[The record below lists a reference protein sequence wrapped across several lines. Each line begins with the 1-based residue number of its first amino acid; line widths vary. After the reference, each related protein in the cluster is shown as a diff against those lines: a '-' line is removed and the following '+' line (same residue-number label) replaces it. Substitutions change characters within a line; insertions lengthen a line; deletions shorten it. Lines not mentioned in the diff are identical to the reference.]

1 MCYTKRTFVTFAF
14 GGPLKSG
21 SGRVKAM
28 TEQQIPR
35 RPHVSNNEANRITR
49 EAIQTALLLLMEE
62 KEFKKISIT
71 ELVSRAGVS
80 RQSFYRNYN
89 SKEDIVIEIENAI
102 VTSFENSMDAPQY
115 KGNLTLWFRDLFTI
129 FSEKKNEMYTLYKA
143 GMLNMALTRI
153 PRLIEDRFSE
163 GGVDNHYVV
172 LGIVG
177 AVCSIGTEW
186 FASGMNDEP
195 DEMARI
201 CTDFVMHHVPQGI

>member
-1 MCYTKRTFVTFAF
+1 
-14 GGPLKSG
+14 
-21 SGRVKAM
+21 M